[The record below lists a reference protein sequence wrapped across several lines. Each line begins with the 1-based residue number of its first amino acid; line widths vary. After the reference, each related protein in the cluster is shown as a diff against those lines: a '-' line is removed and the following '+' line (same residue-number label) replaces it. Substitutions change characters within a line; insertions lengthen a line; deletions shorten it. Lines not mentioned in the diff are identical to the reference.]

1 MVEWRRRC
9 TAFELDVVRCSLDDV
24 HCLIKARL
32 MPIVAVRRPTC
43 LAPCARCCT
52 SAAARRPLCRAI
64 PAHCC
69 EQRTDCRTQ
78 RAHSDALL
86 AAARRSRV
94 AAQPCSSLFMHRP
107 SALRGAANPA
117 QQLTIYLMRVRMNR
131 IALIVVQRPLGLV
144 MKATFLIKCGIVN
157 LVLRQNRQ
165 ASSWPFA

>member
-1 MVEWRRRC
+1 MRR
-9 TAFELDVVRCSLDDV
+9 SLDDV
-24 HCLIKARL
+24 RCLLKARL

-52 SAAARRPLCRAI
+52 PPVVPGDTRTLLRAAYRLPDAARTFLGCIARCRASF
-64 PAHCC
+64 A
-69 EQRTDCRTQ
+69 RCR
-78 RAHSDALL
+78 AAL
-86 AAARRSRV
+86 R
-94 AAQPCSSLFMHRP
+94 AAQVFMQRP
-107 SALRGAANPA
+107 SALRGAAKPA
-117 QQLTIYLMRVRMNR
+117 QYLTIYLMRVRMNR